1 MAKVTNNEKFPYTD
15 IVRLSFSDIIAN
27 TTALEAG
34 TFQIATIPAGGAIEL
49 VTIARPQNFTATST
63 LTLSVGTTS
72 GTPTELMAAGTI
84 GQGAGAIAPLS
95 NTGSVFALAPG
106 ASYSQATASTVK
118 GGSLPVNATA
128 TAVPVYAKTSA
139 ALTSG
144 ETTGVVVI
152 GLRII
157 DTAQYL
163 S

>member
-1 MAKVTNNEKFPYTD
+1 MAKVSNNEKCPFTD
-15 IVRLSFSDIIAN
+15 IVRLTYNDIIAN
-27 TTALEAG
+27 TTALQAG
-34 TFQIATIPAGGAIEL
+34 TYQIATIPAGGALDL
-49 VTIARPQNFTATST
+49 VTIARPEGFTATST
-63 LTLSVGTTS
+63 LTLSIGTTS

-84 GQGAGAIAPLS
+84 GGSSAIAPLS
-95 NTGSVFALAPG
+95 NTGSVFV
-106 ASYSQATASTVK
+106 QTAGNTTIK
-118 GGSLPVNATA
+118 GGALPVNATA

-163 S
+163 A

>member
-1 MAKVTNNEKFPYTD
+1 MAKVSNNEKCPFTD
-15 IVRLSFSDIIAN
+15 IVRLTYNDIIAN
-27 TTALEAG
+27 TTALQAG
-34 TFQIATIPAGGAIEL
+34 TYQIATIPAGGALDL
-49 VTIARPQNFTATST
+49 VTIARPEGFTATST
-63 LTLSVGTTS
+63 LTLSIGTTS

-84 GQGAGAIAPLS
+84 GGSSAIAPLS
-95 NTGSVFALAPG
+95 NTGSVFV
-106 ASYSQATASTVK
+106 QTAGNTTIK
-118 GGSLPVNATA
+118 GGALPVNATA

-152 GLRII
+152 GLKII

>member
-1 MAKVTNNEKFPYTD
+1 MPKLANNEKSPFTD
-15 IVRLSFSDIIAN
+15 VIRLSFNDIIAN
-27 TTALEAG
+27 TTALQAG
-34 TFQIATIPAGGAIEL
+34 TFQIATIPAGGALDL
-49 VTIARPQNFTATST
+49 VAIARPEGFTATST

-72 GTPTELMAAGTI
+72 GTPVELMAAGTI
-84 GQGAGAIAPLS
+84 GGSSAIAPLA
-95 NTGSVFALAPG
+95 NTGSVFV
-106 ASYSQATASTVK
+106 QTAGNTTIK
-118 GGSLPVNATA
+118 GGALPVNATA

>member
-1 MAKVTNNEKFPYTD
+1 MAKLTNNERSPFTD
-15 IVRLSFSDIIAN
+15 IVRLSYNDIIAN
-27 TTALEAG
+27 TTALQAG
-34 TFQIATIPAGGAIEL
+34 TYQIATIPAGGAIDL
-49 VTIARPQNFTATST
+49 VTIARPEGFTATST
-63 LTLSVGTTS
+63 LTLSIGTTS

-84 GQGAGAIAPLS
+84 GGSSAIAPLS
-95 NTGSVFALAPG
+95 NTGSVFV
-106 ASYSQATASTVK
+106 QTAGNTTIK
-118 GGSLPVNATA
+118 GGALPVNATA

-163 S
+163 A

>member
-1 MAKVTNNEKFPYTD
+1 MAKLVNNEKSPFTD
-15 IVRLSFSDIIAN
+15 LVRLSFNDILAN
-27 TTALEAG
+27 TTALQAG
-34 TFQIATIPAGGAIEL
+34 TYQIATIPAGGCLDL
-49 VTIARPQNFTATST
+49 VTIARPEGFTATST
-63 LTLSVGTTS
+63 LTLSIGTTS

-84 GQGAGAIAPLS
+84 GGSSAIAPLN
-95 NTGSVFALAPG
+95 NTGSVFV
-106 ASYSQATASTVK
+106 QTAGNTTIK

-152 GLRII
+152 GLKII

-163 S
+163 A

>member
-1 MAKVTNNEKFPYTD
+1 MAKLTNNERSPFTD
-15 IVRLSFSDIIAN
+15 IIRLSFNDIIAN
-27 TTALEAG
+27 TTALQAG
-34 TFQIATIPAGGAIEL
+34 TYQIATIPAGGALDL
-49 VTIARPQNFTATST
+49 VAIARPEGFTATST

-72 GTPTELMAAGTI
+72 GTPVELMAAGTI
-84 GQGAGAIAPLS
+84 GGSSAIAPLA
-95 NTGSVFALAPG
+95 NTGSVFV
-106 ASYSQATASTVK
+106 QTAGNTTIK
-118 GGSLPVNATA
+118 GGALPVNATA

-163 S
+163 G

>member
-1 MAKVTNNEKFPYTD
+1 MAKLTNNERSPFTD
-15 IVRLSFSDIIAN
+15 VVRLTFNDIIAN
-27 TTALEAG
+27 TTALQAG
-34 TFQIATIPAGGAIEL
+34 TFQIATIPAGGAIDL
-49 VTIARPQNFTATST
+49 VAIARPEGFTATST

-84 GQGAGAIAPLS
+84 GGSSAIAPLA
-95 NTGSVFALAPG
+95 NTGSLFVLAPG
-106 ASYSQATASTVK
+106 ATYSQATASTVK
-118 GGSLPVNATA
+118 GGALPVNATA

-163 S
+163 A

>member
-1 MAKVTNNEKFPYTD
+1 MAKVTNNERGPFTD
-15 IVRLSFSDIIAN
+15 IIRLSAQDIAAN
-27 TTALEAG
+27 TSALQAG
-34 TFQIATIPAGGAIEL
+34 TFQIATIPAGGAIDL
-49 VTIARPQNFTATST
+49 VTIARPEGFTATST
-63 LTLSVGTTS
+63 LTLSIGTTS
-72 GTPTELMAAGTI
+72 GTPVELMAAGTI
-84 GQGAGAIAPLS
+84 GGSSAIAPLS
-95 NTGSVFALAPG
+95 NTGSVFVAGTAATTTYLGG
-106 ASYSQATASTVK
+106 AK
-118 GGSLPVNATA
+118 PVNATA

>member
-1 MAKVTNNEKFPYTD
+1 MPKLTNNERSPFTD
-15 IVRLSFSDIIAN
+15 VIRLSANDIISN
-27 TTALEAG
+27 TTALQAG
-34 TFQIATIPAGGAIEL
+34 TYQIATIPAGGAIEL
-49 VTIARPQNFTATST
+49 VAIARPENFTATTT

-84 GQGAGAIAPLS
+84 GAGAGAIAPLL
-95 NTGSVFALAPG
+95 NTGSVFV
-106 ASYSQATASTVK
+106 QTAGTTTIK
-118 GGSLPVNATA
+118 GGALPVNATA
-128 TAVPVYAKTSA
+128 TAVPVYIKTSA

-152 GLRII
+152 ALRII

>member
-1 MAKVTNNEKFPYTD
+1 MAKLTNNERSPFTD
-15 IVRLSFSDIIAN
+15 IVRLSYNDIIAN
-27 TTALEAG
+27 TTALQAG
-34 TFQIATIPAGGAIEL
+34 TYQIATIPAGGAL
-49 VTIARPQNFTATST
+49 DVVMIARPEGFTATSS

-84 GQGAGAIAPLS
+84 GGSSAIAPLA
-95 NTGSVFALAPG
+95 NTGSVFV
-106 ASYSQATASTVK
+106 QTAGNTTIK
-118 GGSLPVNATA
+118 GGALPVNATA

>member
-1 MAKVTNNEKFPYTD
+1 MAKVTNNERGPFTD
-15 IVRLSFSDIIAN
+15 IIRLSAQDIAAN
-27 TTALEAG
+27 TSALQAG
-34 TFQIATIPAGGAIEL
+34 TFQIATIPAGGAIDL
-49 VTIARPQNFTATST
+49 VTIARPEGFTATST
-63 LTLSVGTTS
+63 LTLSIGTTS
-72 GTPTELMAAGTI
+72 GTPVELMAAGTI
-84 GQGAGAIAPLS
+84 GGSSAIAPLS
-95 NTGSVFALAPG
+95 NTGSVFV
-106 ASYSQATASTVK
+106 QTAGNTTIK
-118 GGSLPVNATA
+118 GGALPVNATA